1 MPTNTSK
8 IAQPESEL
16 IERCIKGDQIAFGM
30 LVEKMQTYAFNL
42 AFRILLNDEDAKDA
56 VQDSF
61 IKVWKNISGYQS
73 SCLFS
78 TWMYK
83 IVVNT
88 CLDYLKRNK
97 NNRAIGLPD
106 NKITADLEGSII
118 NKDLAKHIQ
127 NLSEGLPEKQRII
140 FVLKDLQDLSIEEIS
155 QILKI
160 STGLVKSNLYYAR
173 RRLRE
178 NFIKMEQRRVT
189 YEVQ

>member
-8 IAQPESEL
+8 IAQPDSEL
-16 IERCIKGDQIAFGM
+16 IERCIKGDPTAFRI
-30 LVEKMQTYAFNL
+30 LVEKMQSYAFSL
-42 AFRILLNDEDAKDA
+42 AFRILLNNEDAKDA

-61 IKVWKNISGYQS
+61 IKVWKNIGSYQS
-73 SCLFS
+73 SFLFS

-88 CLDYLKRNK
+88 CLDYLKSGK
-97 NNRAIGLPD
+97 THRAIGLSD
-106 NKITADLEGSII
+106 IKITTDLEGSII

-127 NLSEGLPEKQRII
+127 YLSEGLPEKQRII

-155 QILKI
+155 QVLKI

-173 RRLRE
+173 KRLRE

-189 YEVQ
+189 YAVQ